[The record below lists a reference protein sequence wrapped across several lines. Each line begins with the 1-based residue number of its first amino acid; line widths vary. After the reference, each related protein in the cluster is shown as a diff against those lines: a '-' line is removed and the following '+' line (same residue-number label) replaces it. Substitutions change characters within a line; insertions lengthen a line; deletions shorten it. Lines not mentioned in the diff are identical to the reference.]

1 MRHTASAFLA
11 TFLMCAPAAA
21 GDMAGAADGQY
32 RAQDGSVISVSSAD
46 GEVGIQLLSCKR
58 PVVSA
63 GRLKSS
69 ECWANGHAGGG
80 IDVSWRVE
88 GNVVVSDGKRH
99 VLLPPFPP
107 LPKAGPADPFE
118 PTPEAWAHNGSGVK
132 VDPKSGTIT
141 YMIPK
146 PGLKGIVKP
155 GAVIF
160 EGGVRTSGIVLGT
173 AYAFKQGCPPASYP
187 VRGVYSHHN
196 ERLTLT
202 GPGPKR
208 DGCEVVAYSW
218 DSPHAK
224 LVFEYVVG
232 D

>member
-1 MRHTASAFLA
+1 
-11 TFLMCAPAAA
+11 
-21 GDMAGAADGQY
+21 
-32 RAQDGSVISVSSAD
+32 
-46 GEVGIQLLSCKR
+46 
-58 PVVSA
+58 
-63 GRLKSS
+63 
-69 ECWANGHAGGG
+69 
-80 IDVSWRVE
+80 
-88 GNVVVSDGKRH
+88 
-99 VLLPPFPP
+99 
-107 LPKAGPADPFE
+107 
-118 PTPEAWAHNGSGVK
+118 VK